1 MAYEKLSKGSTG
13 SGVRKLQET
22 LNRNGYSLSVDGV
35 YGDKTQSA
43 VRDYQRKKKLAAD
56 GIAGEA
62 TWQKLRSGEAELP
75 VVTPTYEVMG
85 NGGAAVQSVRATGTT
100 QATQSSGK
108 QSYYNAPAAQK
119 NDAGEYGYDP
129 SGNSAYQ
136 EALKKLKEMEGS
148 RPEYAGT
155 YDRQLQDIYDKIM
168 NREKFSYDAAK
179 DPLYQQYRDQ
189 YVLQGKQAM
198 MDTMGQAAGLTGGYG
213 STYSQSAGQQQYD
226 AYLQKLNEVIPE
238 LYGQARQAY
247 ADEVDRM
254 LQQYQLTGDLRD
266 DEYSRYKDALEQ
278 YWQGITYQTGR
289 ADTAYSQGAENWW
302 NSQTAQRQDKE
313 FAYQQKKDAYS
324 NLVTLIGTTG
334 YTPSQSEL
342 EAAGMSA
349 AEAARWKAYY
359 DQQRADAAAAQAARY
374 ASSAG
379 GSGSGGR
386 QASSSAQK
394 STAKA
399 QAVSKSSNRIYVPG
413 YGEITYNDAEML
425 EKQGYIILQG
435 TDKNGKPVY
444 ARSTK
449 KNYNKPTKM
458 TV

>member
-1 MAYEKLSKGSTG
+1 MQELEGSKP
-13 SGVRKLQET
+13 
-22 LNRNGYSLSVDGV
+22 GYS
-35 YGDKTQSA
+35 
-43 VRDYQRKKKLAAD
+43 
-56 GIAGEA
+56 
-62 TWQKLRSGEAELP
+62 
-75 VVTPTYEVMG
+75 
-85 NGGAAVQSVRATGTT
+85 
-100 QATQSSGK
+100 
-108 QSYYNAPAAQK
+108 
-119 NDAGEYGYDP
+119 
-129 SGNSAYQ
+129 
-136 EALKKLKEMEGS
+136 
-148 RPEYAGT
+148 GT
-155 YDRQLQDIYDKIM
+155 YDQQLKDIYDKIM
-168 NREKFSYDAAK
+168 NREKFTYDAAK

-247 ADEVDRM
+247 EDEGSRM

-266 DEYSRYKDALEQ
+266 TEYNRYKDALDQ
-278 YWQGITYQTGR
+278 YWQNVTYQTGR

-302 NSQTAQRQDKE
+302 NSQNAERQEKE
-313 FAYQQKKDAYS
+313 FAYQQRKDAYS

-359 DQQRADAAAAQAARY
+359 DQQRADAEAALAAKY
-374 ASSAG
+374 SS
-379 GSGSGGR
+379 SGSRGGGGGGGDDDDK
-386 QASSSAQK
+386 QVK
-394 STAKA
+394 VKGTPKY
-399 QAVSKSSNRIYVPG
+399 SSNRIYVPG
-413 YGEITYNDAEML
+413 YGEITYDDAERL
-425 EKQGYIILQG
+425 EKQGYIIMQG
-435 TDKNGKPVY
+435 RDKNGNPVY

-449 KNYNKPTKM
+449 KNYNNPVKM